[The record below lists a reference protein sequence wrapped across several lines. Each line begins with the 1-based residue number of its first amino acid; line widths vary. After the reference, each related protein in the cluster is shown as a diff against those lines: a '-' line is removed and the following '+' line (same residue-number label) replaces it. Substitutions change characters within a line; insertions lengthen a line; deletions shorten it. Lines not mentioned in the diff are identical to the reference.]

1 MNERGL
7 EEQRGSGEFI
17 ILVLLRLL
25 VLGSDRVSELGACAG
40 GDETAGAD
48 ERRKKKEKEKEGGGG
63 RENRRG
69 EPEGRTSRSKR
80 TRTRMLMGASRGSRR
95 KAAPRRRTP

>member
-48 ERRKKKEKEKEGGGG
+48 ERGKRKEKEERERERERG
-63 RENRRG
+63 RRRKG
-69 EPEGRTSRSKR
+69 EPE
-80 TRTRMLMGASRGSRR
+80 
-95 KAAPRRRTP
+95 RRTGGENE